1 MVYHIHQKIKI
12 SKMTNKRAFFNDDQ
26 KAILAKS
33 YDNSPYPTSAQ
44 REALATLMKK
54 PTKQIGNWFKNERA
68 RQLKNQNGPIRPTR
82 NLALKNIVEVKEEN
96 KSIILEKIV
105 TKEPISVEKESIV
118 EKVSI
123 DFKNI
128 PSVQSDVSAV
138 PSLETIPEI
147 PISPFTEEEINVSVS
162 ESSLKDK
169 ITSTPLPEQKSLA
182 ANDTFSKSFVYNFFN
197 LKFFGNFFNF
207 NFWSF
212 YFFQFYYFL

>member
-105 TKEPISVEKESIV
+105 TKEPISVEK
-118 EKVSI
+118 VSI

-147 PISPFTEEEINVSVS
+147 PMSPFTEEEINVSVS

-169 ITSTPLPEQKSLA
+169 ITSTPLPEQEILA